1 MEPVLAAAR
10 GEKDKEARL
19 TAIRNL
25 GLMGSKSQGSLGDL
39 YATETDRECKE
50 QIMNALFLQNNP
62 TKLVEIARAEKD
74 PQMKKQAV
82 HWLSLMNSKES
93 RAYMME
99 LLKD

>member
-1 MEPVLAAAR
+1 MGGGGA

-74 PQMKKQAV
+74 PLMKKQAV